1 MVGAIPIEILIRK
14 EELII
19 YDEKA
24 KLRTMKYLDSKREQ
38 LKLNLPLGTKEIW
51 RGLSIIQKFNYILGG
66 IYYEIRKYHISIQ
79 QKRN

>member
-51 RGLSIIQKFNYILGG
+51 RGIAEEQGMSVTALITKLMDDQNND
-66 IYYEIRKYHISIQ
+66 RKA
-79 QKRN
+79 